1 MIACVMF
8 DKVDIIN
15 QLNEKI
21 PNFFNASSSELN
33 LPFMIVAA
41 MYSSDTTFNFL
52 IDTVNH
58 SKMTF

>member
-1 MIACVMF
+1 MF
-8 DKVDIIN
+8 DKVDIMN

-33 LPFMIVAA
+33 SLFMIVAA
-41 MYSSDTTFNFL
+41 MYSSDTTFNSL
-52 IDTVNH
+52 ADTVNY